1 MDGTKKKLAA
11 GAVAV
16 AALAGGGAALAA
28 GGLGSEEEQ
37 QAVIDDA
44 AKRLGVEP
52 EALENA
58 LEGAL
63 GARLDEAVK
72 EGRLTEEQAAELKER
87 LKDGTLPLFGGRG
100 HHGHGLRAPR
110 AGAVRCC
117 RDVPRR
123 HRGRAPHAA
132 RGGEVARRRR
142 RGRGQVGRR
151 LEGRPRRRG
160 RGEAGRGR
168 GSRPAHGRPARR
180 GARPLQGAARRLRRA
195 RGSRPARRGR
205 STVPPAST
213 ARPAACRCDAGRSRA
228 RRGVGLRAGPSSW
241 SGHAGSYRT
250 LHRR

>member
-28 GGLGSEEEQ
+28 GGLGSEEDQ

-72 EGRLTEEQAAELKER
+72 QGRLTAEQAAELKDR

-100 HHGHGLRAPR
+100 HHGHGFGLHGPELFGAAATFLGVTEAELRTQLEAGKSLADVAAAEGKSVAGLKAALVDSVEKKLGEAVKAGRLTDAQRDEALDRFKERLDDFVAREGVGPRGGADNHPAGFDRAP
-110 AGAVRCC
+110 
-117 RDVPRR
+117 
-123 HRGRAPHAA
+123 
-132 RGGEVARRRR
+132 GGM
-142 RGRGQVGRR
+142 
-151 LEGRPRRRG
+151 PM
-160 RGEAGRGR
+160 
-168 GSRPAHGRPARR
+168 
-180 GARPLQGAARRLRRA
+180 
-195 RGSRPARRGR
+195 
-205 STVPPAST
+205 
-213 ARPAACRCDAGRSRA
+213 
-228 RRGVGLRAGPSSW
+228 
-241 SGHAGSYRT
+241 
-250 LHRR
+250 

>member
-1 MDGTKKKLAA
+1 MDGKKKKLAA

-100 HHGHGLRAPR
+100 HHGHGFGLHGPELFGAAATFLGVTEAELRTQLE
-110 AGAVRCC
+110 AGKSLADVAEAGGKSVAGLKAALVDAV
-117 RDVPRR
+117 
-123 HRGRAPHAA
+123 
-132 RGGEVARRRR
+132 EK
-142 RGRGQVGRR
+142 R
-151 LEGRPRRRG
+151 LAEAV
-160 RGEAGRGR
+160 EAGRLTDAQREEALDRFKERLDDFVAREEVGPR
-168 GSRPAHGRPARR
+168 GGGDNRPAGFD
-180 GARPLQGAARRLRRA
+180 RA
-195 RGSRPARRGR
+195 PGGMPM
-205 STVPPAST
+205 
-213 ARPAACRCDAGRSRA
+213 
-228 RRGVGLRAGPSSW
+228 
-241 SGHAGSYRT
+241 
-250 LHRR
+250 

>member
-72 EGRLTEEQAAELKER
+72 QGRLTAEQAAELKEH
-87 LKDGTLPLFGGRG
+87 LKDGTLPLFGGREVTCG
-100 HHGHGLRAPR
+100 FT
-110 AGAVRCC
+110 GAYSADGAEVNGTAL
-117 RDVPRR
+117 V
-123 HRGRAPHAA
+123 GKTSVVFHA
-132 RGGEVARRRR
+132 
-142 RGRGQVGRR
+142 R
-151 LEGRPRRRG
+151 LKLCSEF
-160 RGEAGRGR
+160 
-168 GSRPAHGRPARR
+168 
-180 GARPLQGAARRLRRA
+180 
-195 RGSRPARRGR
+195 
-205 STVPPAST
+205 
-213 ARPAACRCDAGRSRA
+213 
-228 RRGVGLRAGPSSW
+228 
-241 SGHAGSYRT
+241 
-250 LHRR
+250 

>member
-1 MDGTKKKLAA
+1 MRR
-11 GAVAV
+11 
-16 AALAGGGAALAA
+16 LAA

-100 HHGHGLRAPR
+100 HHGHGFGLHGPELFGAAATFLGVTEAELRTQLE
-110 AGAVRCC
+110 AGKSLA
-117 RDVPRR
+117 DVAAAEGKSVSRPE
-123 HRGRAPHAA
+123 GRA
-132 RGGEVARRRR
+132 
-142 RGRGQVGRR
+142 
-151 LEGRPRRRG
+151 RRRG

-168 GSRPAHGRPARR
+168 EGRPAHGRPA
-180 GARPLQGAARRLRRA
+180 
-195 RGSRPARRGR
+195 
-205 STVPPAST
+205 
-213 ARPAACRCDAGRSRA
+213 
-228 RRGVGLRAGPSSW
+228 
-241 SGHAGSYRT
+241 
-250 LHRR
+250 

>member
-52 EALENA
+52 EALESA

-100 HHGHGLRAPR
+100 HHGHGFGLHGPELFGAAATFLGVTEAELRTQLE
-110 AGAVRCC
+110 AGKSLADVAAAEGKSAAGLKAALVDAV
-117 RDVPRR
+117 
-123 HRGRAPHAA
+123 
-132 RGGEVARRRR
+132 EE
-142 RGRGQVGRR
+142 R
-151 LEGRPRRRG
+151 LAEAV
-160 RGEAGRGR
+160 EAGRLTDAQRDEALDRFKERLDDFVAREGVGPRGGR
-168 GSRPAHGRPARR
+168 DERPAGFG
-180 GARPLQGAARRLRRA
+180 GAPG
-195 RGSRPARRGR
+195 GMPM
-205 STVPPAST
+205 
-213 ARPAACRCDAGRSRA
+213 
-228 RRGVGLRAGPSSW
+228 
-241 SGHAGSYRT
+241 
-250 LHRR
+250 

>member
-1 MDGTKKKLAA
+1 MDATKKKLAA

-72 EGRLTEEQAAELKER
+72 EGRLTDEQAAELKQR

-100 HHGHGLRAPR
+100 HHGHGFGLHGPELFGAAATFLGSPRPSSAHSSRQRSRSPKWPGPR
-110 AGAVRCC
+110 A
-117 RDVPRR
+117 
-123 HRGRAPHAA
+123 
-132 RGGEVARRRR
+132 
-142 RGRGQVGRR
+142 
-151 LEGRPRRRG
+151 
-160 RGEAGRGR
+160 
-168 GSRPAHGRPARR
+168 SRSPA
-180 GARPLQGAARRLRRA
+180 
-195 RGSRPARRGR
+195 
-205 STVPPAST
+205 
-213 ARPAACRCDAGRSRA
+213 
-228 RRGVGLRAGPSSW
+228 
-241 SGHAGSYRT
+241 
-250 LHRR
+250 

>member
-28 GGLGSEEEQ
+28 GGLGSDEEQ

-52 EALENA
+52 QALENA

-100 HHGHGLRAPR
+100 HHGHGFGLHGPELLGAAATFLGVTEAELRTQLE
-110 AGAVRCC
+110 AGKSLADVAEAEGKSVAGLKATLVDAVEEKLGEAVEAGRLTDAQ
-117 RDVPRR
+117 RDEALDRLKER
-123 HRGRAPHAA
+123 LDDF
-132 RGGEVARRRR
+132 VARE
-142 RGRGQVGRR
+142 GVGRR
-151 LEGRPRRRG
+151 GGGDE
-160 RGEAGRGR
+160 
-168 GSRPAHGRPARR
+168 RPAGF
-180 GARPLQGAARRLRRA
+180 
-195 RGSRPARRGR
+195 
-205 STVPPAST
+205 
-213 ARPAACRCDAGRSRA
+213 
-228 RRGVGLRAGPSSW
+228 
-241 SGHAGSYRT
+241 GHTTGGMPM
-250 LHRR
+250 